1 MSKRIEQDVTRSSPV
16 SIEVNDVTVAAYEG
30 ESLATALLA
39 AGVTVLSRDGAG
51 RPHSLYCNM
60 GICFDCMVLI
70 EPAATAEASVPAHMP
85 TRVRACLTPVS
96 AGLRITV
103 PKS

>member
-1 MSKRIEQDVTRSSPV
+1 MSTRINKDVARPEPV
-16 SIEVNDVTVAAYEG
+16 NIVVNGVAVSAYEG

-39 AGVTVLSRDGAG
+39 AGMLTMSRDRSG

-60 GICFDCMVLI
+60 GVCFDCMVMI
-70 EPAATAEASVPAHMP
+70 ERPTSADAALPA
-85 TRVRACLTPVS
+85 RVRACLTPVS

-103 PKS
+103 PES

>member
-1 MSKRIEQDVTRSSPV
+1 MSKRISKDVTRPAPV
-16 SIEVNDVTVAAYEG
+16 SIVVNNVTVSAYEG

-39 AGVTVLSRDGAG
+39 AGTLTMSRDASG

-60 GICFDCMVLI
+60 GVCFDCMVMI
-70 EPAATAEASVPAHMP
+70 DRADADGAP

-103 PKS
+103 PES

>member
-1 MSKRIEQDVTRSSPV
+1 M
-16 SIEVNDVTVAAYEG
+16 SIEVNDVAVTAYEG

-39 AGVTVLSRDGAG
+39 AGVTTLSRDGSG

-70 EPAATAEASVPAHMP
+70 ERAASADAGVPASAP
-85 TRVRACLTPVS
+85 VRVRACLTPVR

-103 PKS
+103 PKP